1 MKRNAALLTAAMAT
15 VFVSTTAIA
24 GARVLPHGPIGARP
38 VVSKHVAEPVTTA
51 EATTSS
57 YSPAPAP
64 IVVTRTETEDVI
76 VVVGADGSLV
86 TTPRGAGAA
95 EVESGHEDVS
105 TTLRP
110 PAGPDAGSP
119 ATGSSATGSSGAAP
133 PTVATVPET
142 GVSEHPAVSAAPAA
156 NQPEPE
162 PNDETR
168 TGGGTGGTGSK
179 GGGLKDH
186 RFDTGAPS
194 TDD

>member
-1 MKRNAALLTAAMAT
+1 MKRNAALLTAGMAT

-24 GARVLPHGPIGARP
+24 AARVLPHGPIGARP

-57 YSPAPAP
+57 SSSAPAP

-110 PAGPDAGSP
+110 PAGPDAGSS
-119 ATGSSATGSSGAAP
+119 AVGSSAAGSSGAAA

-142 GVSEHPAVSAAPAA
+142 EAPEHPAVSAAPAA

-179 GGGLKDH
+179 GGGIQDH

-194 TDD
+194 ADD

>member
-1 MKRNAALLTAAMAT
+1 MNRNAALLTAGMAT

-24 GARVLPHGPIGARP
+24 AARVLPHGPIGARP

-57 YSPAPAP
+57 SSATLAP
-64 IVVTRTETEDVI
+64 IVVTRTEPEDVI
-76 VVVGADGSLV
+76 VVVGADGLLV
-86 TTPRGAGAA
+86 TTPTGAGAA
-95 EVESGHEDVS
+95 EVESAHEDVS

-110 PAGPDAGSP
+110 PAGPDAGSSAP
-119 ATGSSATGSSGAAP
+119 RSSATGVSAAAA

-142 GVSEHPAVSAAPAA
+142 GVPEHPPVSAAH
-156 NQPEPE
+156 QPEPE

-168 TGGGTGGTGSK
+168 TGGGTGGTGGTGSK
-179 GGGLKDH
+179 GGGLQDH

-194 TDD
+194 SDD

>member
-1 MKRNAALLTAAMAT
+1 MKRNAALLTAGMAT

-24 GARVLPHGPIGARP
+24 AARVLPHGPIGARP

-57 YSPAPAP
+57 SSSAPAL
-64 IVVTRTETEDVI
+64 IVVTRTETDDVI

-95 EVESGHEDVS
+95 EVGSGHEDVS

-110 PAGPDAGSP
+110 PAGPDAGS
-119 ATGSSATGSSGAAP
+119 SATGSSGAAA

-142 GVSEHPAVSAAPAA
+142 EAPEHPAVSAAPAA

-179 GGGLKDH
+179 GGGLQDH

-194 TDD
+194 ADD

>member
-1 MKRNAALLTAAMAT
+1 MKRNAALLTAGMAT

-24 GARVLPHGPIGARP
+24 AARVLPHGPIGARP

-57 YSPAPAP
+57 SSSAPAL
-64 IVVTRTETEDVI
+64 IVVTRTETDDVI

-86 TTPRGAGAA
+86 TAPRGAGAA

-110 PAGPDAGSP
+110 PAGPDAGS
-119 ATGSSATGSSGAAP
+119 SGAAA
-133 PTVATVPET
+133 PTVASVPET
-142 GVSEHPAVSAAPAA
+142 EAPEHPAVSAAPAA

-179 GGGLKDH
+179 GGGLQDH

-194 TDD
+194 ADD